1 MKFGVVLPTYGP
13 DAGRMAIID
22 AALAAE
28 DAGFD
33 SIWVTDHLALP
44 VEDAERFTPIYEAI
58 STLSFLAGSTSR
70 IRLGISALVLPQRN
84 AIEVGK
90 SLATLDNL
98 SGGRVILA
106 AAIGWS
112 AGEFSNLGY
121 LFSDRVKRTE
131 ESIKVLRTLW
141 RGRPTANFRG
151 EYYHFQR
158 LTFQPGP
165 VQSGGPVLWVA
176 GNAAASLR
184 RAVSLGDGW
193 HPNLRSADT
202 LRQELDSV
210 RPMLM
215 GRPFT
220 VSMRMPVGDGEI
232 LTHSTAQIVDQLKIY
247 AAAGLEYPV
256 LHFKGPAHSREIAIR
271 KFAREV
277 IPILR

>member
-1 MKFGVVLPTYGP
+1 MKFGLVLPTYGP
-13 DAGRMAIID
+13 GAGRMAIID

-28 DAGFD
+28 DSGFD

-44 VEDAERFTPIYEAI
+44 VDDAERFTPIFEAI

-70 IRLGISALVLPQRN
+70 VRLGISALVLPQRN

-90 SLATLDNL
+90 ALATLDNL
-98 SGGRVILA
+98 SGGRVMLA

-112 AGEFSNLGY
+112 AGEYANLGY
-121 LFSDRVKRTE
+121 SFTDRAKRVE

-184 RAVSLGDGW
+184 RAVALGDGW
-193 HPNLRSADT
+193 HPNLRSADV
-202 LRQELDSV
+202 LRQELDSI
-210 RPMLM
+210 RARLM

-220 VSMRMPVGDGEI
+220 VSMRMPVGDSEG
-232 LTHSTAQIVDQLKIY
+232 LSGTSAQIIEQLKTY

-256 LHFKGPAHSREIAIR
+256 LHFKGAPHEQENSLR

-277 IPILR
+277 LPVLR